1 MLFRIEYK
9 CDDVKSEEEIE
20 ASSATEACS
29 IFCDTIQNN
38 SDVIEVKILDDD
50 NFRIK
55 KIYGRAVFQ
64 EHYTIECAY
73 CIS

>member
-29 IFCDTIQNN
+29 IFCDTIQND
-38 SDVIEVKILDDD
+38 SDVIEVKILDD
-50 NFRIK
+50 NEFKIK
-55 KIYGRAVFQ
+55 KLYGRAVFQ
-64 EHYTIECAY
+64 ELYTIESVC